1 MVIYSTLSVKGGE
14 KKHALFKYNGKFTV
28 EKKYKKKTF
37 KLLLYNLFQK
47 HVNNAGKKALD
58 VIYTANSCRHVPS
71 PIEKVNATMAVRNM
85 QVKTQ
90 SGRNKAPHTTQIS
103 AALNNIPPVSMSN
116 SLACFHYKTK
126 VTFVCVS
133 NVL

>member
-1 MVIYSTLSVKGGE
+1 MAVYATLSVKGE
-14 KKHALFKYNGKFTV
+14 KKVCTLNYIGQL
-28 EKKYKKKTF
+28 KKKKHTKG
-37 KLLLYNLFQK
+37 KLFNSLCIICFRNMATMQE
-47 HVNNAGKKALD
+47 KALD

-71 PIEKVNATMAVRNM
+71 PIKKVNATMAVRNM

>member
-1 MVIYSTLSVKGGE
+1 MEKRNIQKENFLTSVVQFVLE
-14 KKHALFKYNGKFTV
+14 TC
-28 EKKYKKKTF
+28 
-37 KLLLYNLFQK
+37 QQCR
-47 HVNNAGKKALD
+47 KKALD

-71 PIEKVNATMAVRNM
+71 PIKKVNATMAVRNM

-90 SGRNKAPHTTQIS
+90 SGRNKVPHTTQIS

-116 SLACFHYKTK
+116 SLACFHYETK